1 MKIWVDADACPRDVK
16 ELIFRAAERLQIQT
30 VLVANS
36 DLSLP
41 RSAFISTVRVGK
53 GLDVADGYVVEH
65 AEKGDLA
72 ITADIPL
79 AAALVE
85 KGVPALDP
93 RGERY
98 DEDNVRERLAV
109 RDLMKDLRDSGVAT
123 GGPRSFDSRDKQ
135 NFANALDRELSRLRK

>member
-16 ELIFRAAERLQIQT
+16 ELVFRAAERLQIPA

-36 DLSLP
+36 DLNVP
-41 RSAFISTVRVGK
+41 RSAFVSSVRVGK
-53 GLDVADGYVVEH
+53 GLDVADGYLVQH
-65 AEKGDLA
+65 AEPGDLA

-79 AAALVE
+79 AAALVA

-93 RGERY
+93 RGDRY

-135 NFANALDRELSRLRK
+135 SFANALDRELSRLKR